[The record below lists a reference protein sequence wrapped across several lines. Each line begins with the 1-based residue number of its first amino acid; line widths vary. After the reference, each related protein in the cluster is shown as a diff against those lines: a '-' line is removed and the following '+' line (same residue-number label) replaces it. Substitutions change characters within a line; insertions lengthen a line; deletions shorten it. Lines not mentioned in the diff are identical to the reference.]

1 MENKEYQTRLLVE
14 YQQLVERRVILDKTV
29 NSEHCTN
36 IESEQM
42 DLLRKQLEVML
53 QYEEILFM
61 RIVKLMKMSYKVG
74 E

>member
-14 YQQLVERRVILDKTV
+14 YKQLVERIVILDKTV

-61 RIVKLMKMSYKVG
+61 RIVKLMK
-74 E
+74 

>member
-14 YQQLVERRVILDKTV
+14 YKQLVERRVILDKTV

-61 RIVKLMKMSYKVG
+61 RIVKLMK
-74 E
+74 

>member
-14 YQQLVERRVILDKTV
+14 YKQLVERRVILDKTV

>member
-1 MENKEYQTRLLVE
+1 MGNKEYQTRLLVE

-53 QYEEILFM
+53 QYEEILFI